1 MIKSMTGYGSAE
13 RTGCNKKF
21 TVEIRSV
28 NHRYSDVNVKTPR
41 SYAFLEE
48 AIRKVLGKG
57 ISRGKVDVFLSVE
70 GLNGETGAVSVNMD
84 IAKGY
89 YAALSELREALD
101 VTDTITLRDIARFSD
116 VFSVERAE
124 ENAEEVTALVCEAA
138 KEAVLAHGAMREK
151 EGAELFRDLSGNTD
165 ALEKLVDEV
174 EARTPKIVS
183 EYRARLE
190 ARMREIL
197 ENVAIDEGRL
207 LNEVAIFADKVNVNE
222 ELIRLRSHIKQ
233 MRAFLEAEEPIGRKM
248 DFLVQEMNREINTI
262 GSKSND
268 LAVAKLVIDIKAV
281 IEKLRE
287 QIQNVE

>member
-28 NHRYSDVNVKTPR
+28 NHRYSDINVKTPR
-41 SYAFLEE
+41 SYAFLED

-57 ISRGKVDVFLSVE
+57 ISRGKVDVYLSVE
-70 GLNGETGAVSVNMD
+70 NVSGEAGEVSVNLD

-89 YAALSELREALD
+89 FEALSSLRETLGLSD
-101 VTDTITLRDIARFSD
+101 VISLRDVARFSD

-124 ENAEEVTALVCEAA
+124 EDTEAVEALVCEAA
-138 KEAVLAHGAMREK
+138 REAVEAHAAMREK
-151 EGAELFRDLSGNTD
+151 EGEQLFADLAGNTD
-165 ALEKLVDEV
+165 AMEALVGEV
-174 EARTPKIVS
+174 EARAPKIIS
-183 EYRARLE
+183 EYQARLE

-197 ENVAIDEGRL
+197 ENVPIDEGRVL
-207 LNEVAIFADKVNVNE
+207 SEVAIFADKVNVNE
-222 ELIRLRSHIKQ
+222 ELIRLRSHIMQ
-233 MRAFLEAEEPIGRKM
+233 MRSFLQAIEPIGRKM

-268 LAVAKLVIDIKAV
+268 LEVARLVIDVKAV

>member
-1 MIKSMTGYGSAE
+1 MIKSMTGYGSGE

-41 SYAFLEE
+41 SYAFLED

-70 GLNGETGAVSVNMD
+70 GLSGETGEVSVNLD

-89 YAALSELREALD
+89 HAALLELRETLGIAD
-101 VTDTITLRDIARFSD
+101 AITLRDIARFSD

-124 ENAEEVTALVCEAA
+124 EDAEAIEALVCEAV
-138 KEAVLAHGAMREK
+138 KEAVEAHAAMREK
-151 EGAELFRDLSGNTD
+151 EGEQLFEDLSGNTD
-165 ALEKLVDEV
+165 AMEVLVGEV
-174 EARTPKIVS
+174 EARMPKIVS

-197 ENVAIDEGRL
+197 ENVPIDEGRL

-222 ELIRLRSHIKQ
+222 ELIRLRSHILQ
-233 MRAFLEAEEPIGRKM
+233 MRTFLEATEPIGRKM
-248 DFLVQEMNREINTI
+248 DFLVQEMNREINTV
-262 GSKSND
+262 GSKCND
-268 LAVAKLVIDIKAV
+268 LEVAKLVIDIKAV